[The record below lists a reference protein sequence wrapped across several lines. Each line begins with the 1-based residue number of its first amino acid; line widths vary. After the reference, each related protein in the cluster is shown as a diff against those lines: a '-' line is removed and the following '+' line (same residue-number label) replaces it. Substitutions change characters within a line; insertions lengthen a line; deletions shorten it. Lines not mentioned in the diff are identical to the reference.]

1 MESGHGKVLGLWE
14 FCPLLQRGQEFCS
27 RDPKARHGSGMRDEV
42 APQAVVLSRIN
53 HVKPI

>member
-1 MESGHGKVLGLWE
+1 MVSPWIMEVLSLTSKGTE
-14 FCPLLQRGQEFCS
+14 FSLL
-27 RDPKARHGSGMRDEV
+27 DPKARHGTGMRDAA